1 MLNMKFY
8 NGHCF
13 WTNDSTSPLFIDSSP
28 FIHLWGGSLPE
39 VGPFGSSRWVV
50 HLPRHSLRL
59 RFMEHAHSAVA
70 PVGGGASWR
79 RNHRRGGSMEFKV
92 GTLFLKTKTKTP
104 ISIGHSTSATV
115 NSPSI
120 ILSRQWRDSGARMKQ
135 SLGRQKLV
143 RPRDSSLTVTNTV
156 VKWRFGAVPSYRK
169 MIGSAWITFGI
180 ETMVHRGR
188 ELCDSCCLGPTPNTK
203 L

>member
-1 MLNMKFY
+1 MIQLLLY
-8 NGHCF
+8 
-13 WTNDSTSPLFIDSSP
+13 SL
-28 FIHLWGGSLPE
+28 IHVLLYICEAAVYQRWAHSVQAGGSSSKTFTE
-39 VGPFGSSRWVV
+39 AAVHGACPFGR
-50 HLPRHSLRL
+50 
-59 RFMEHAHSAVA
+59 
-70 PVGGGASWR
+70 GASWR

-104 ISIGHSTSATV
+104 VSQPFNVG
-115 NSPSI
+115 PSEQSQHY
-120 ILSRQWRDSGARMKQ
+120 LSRQWRDSGAQMKQ

-143 RPRDSSLTVTNTV
+143 RPRDSSVTVTNTV
-156 VKWRFGAVPSYRK
+156 VKGRFGAVLSYRK
-169 MIGSAWITFGI
+169 MIGSAGITFGI